1 MLIIKT
7 TQRGVTLVEA
17 MIALLVISIGLLG
30 IASLQLTAMS
40 QNTSALNHSQA
51 VWAAYNMADRIRA
64 NVCDINDAGIYNGI
78 DTDDGYSQDCESNS
92 CTNLQMVVSDAADWT
107 DMVQNLPKGKG
118 TVVFN
123 NNILTVT
130 VMWDDD
136 GTDAAGEGCNPQNPD
151 DLTCYRLAVAP
162 RTNTP
167 PGMCP

>member
-1 MLIIKT
+1 MLSVKKS
-7 TQRGVTLVEA
+7 QRGVTLVEA

-40 QNTSALNHSQA
+40 QNTSALNHSRA

-64 NVCDINDAGIYNGI
+64 NITNINDAVIYNGI
-78 DTDDGYSQDCESNS
+78 HTDTAPTRDCSGGCNQ
-92 CTNLQMVVSDAADWT
+92 LQMVEADVDEWA
-107 DMVQNLPKGKG
+107 DMVQTLPKGRG

-136 GTDAAGEGCNPQNPD
+136 GTDANGEGCNPQNAN
-151 DLTCYRLAVAP
+151 DLTCYRVAVAP
-162 RTNTP
+162 RTVVVP
-167 PGMCP
+167 